1 MTVKLTPRLI
11 QAVAH
16 NRDGLYNVVYLYGK
30 EETVTFLLD
39 TVVVLTASAQPDKK
53 VARIKANFLA
63 DEWYGD
69 ILHGRRPAVPE
80 CDVLILENI
89 QAMAGREVMEEIL
102 YGVFDHFLESHR
114 RLIFTGNGP
123 TSRMLQLADRIRAQ
137 IDGGVA
143 LELE

>member
-1 MTVKLTPRLI
+1 MTVKLTERLG

-16 NRDGLYNVVYLYGK
+16 NRDGLYNVVYLYGN
-30 EETVTFLLD
+30 EESVTLLLD

-63 DEWYGD
+63 DEWYRD
-69 ILHGRRPAVPE
+69 ILQGRRPAVPE
-80 CDVLILENI
+80 CDVLILEGI
-89 QAMAGREVMEEIL
+89 HEVAGREVMEQLL

-123 TSRMLQLADRIRAQ
+123 TSQIQSLAERIRAQ